1 MAPKKK
7 KKQEE
12 AAFDE
17 DQDDEPYIKQHKD
30 TEVKSNFTVVQGEI
44 ERPMHLALVTLT
56 LHAIIDRSTMVGIL
70 FYPTARPRSHGS
82 LQLQLLNYP
91 FSRRSSFFLFL
102 LLPLFLVGLLLE
114 PCSLSSDL
122 VSILL
127 LMESSKSGIN
137 NSGAKE
143 DLVKK
148 HAASR
153 SLMTY
158 VFSWSISDILNKNL
172 YKNKVPNIPLRFS
185 LISDYKDSYGPALI
199 EETHADLFSGITS
212 LSTAPVFQ
220 IISVEEHP
228 KLWRPNYLLYN
239 IRVKPWR
246 RSAKVNK
253 DQHDVSDAPSSEED
267 NKAEERYEPAGG
279 DLIAL
284 AEVEPRR
291 IDDLNS
297 PRQTYTIALVDP
309 CLNEDGKI
317 SVFTSKPVACFEA
330 KEHKDGR
337 SRVLFGVYL
346 VNMTTSLR
354 IQAAL
359 TMASEDRSSILK
371 KLVQG
376 ESDGEERCPE
386 CLVDETSKADI
397 SNTRRLIHSYGP
409 NESQEAA
416 ILSCIATSQCKHQN
430 TIKLIWGPPGTGKTK
445 TVGVLLFA
453 LLKLETKTLICCPT
467 NTAVLQVAGRL
478 LKLVRESCEIE
489 SYGLGDIVLFGNRKR
504 MGIDKGNNEL
514 LDIFYDHRVAVL
526 KRCFAPV
533 SGWKGRLEFLIHLL
547 GNSVELYT
555 EYLAREAQR
564 RENAKREAEKR
575 VAAKR
580 EAEKRKAARREAGK
594 RDEADE
600 IETWESEAESE
611 TEDCIDDLE
620 KQDPLIYTDFLM
632 EELEPISEGLKFC
645 IENLPTHLPTSTISK
660 EVVKSMML
668 GKAQLESLEDFLSQD
683 QVSHVDEPSQ
693 TLQKLLLK
701 QHVGKCLE
709 VFNSLEQSFVYP
721 EALSEYG
728 SMGEFCLARAQLVF
742 CTASTAA
749 RLGEVPFGML
759 IIDEAAQLKECE
771 SLIPL
776 QVLGL
781 RHAVLIGDEKQLP
794 AMVRSNISDSV
805 NFGRSLFERLVLLG
819 HRKHL
824 LNIQYRMHPSI
835 SRFPN
840 KEFYNN
846 LIVDACSVKTRN
858 YEKQVLDSRM
868 YGTFSFINVSDGKE
882 EFGAGHS
889 SMNPMEVAVAFGI
902 VTKLSKACA
911 ARKEKI
917 SVGVISPYKAQM
929 YAIQNLFAKR
939 FPKDGETYCTVNVRS
954 VDAFQGGE
962 DDVIII
968 STVRSNIRGSVG
980 FLSNHQRTNVALTR
994 ARHCLWILGNGQ
1006 TLISSGSI
1014 WKKLV
1019 VDAKERDSFY
1029 NLEDDPGLSQFTT
1042 DALLGLGRLDILLD
1056 ANSAAFK
1063 SAKWKIRFSDDFVKS
1078 MKKIDII
1085 QIQKSVLELLEK
1097 LLTGWRANK
1106 SGKDVNAILEEGST
1120 ASELLEVYKVSGG
1133 LDLAWSVDI
1142 EEEKY
1147 NCTQIIKVWDI
1158 LWATQVPKLARR
1170 FDALVGKFT
1179 VNMLN
1184 RCKYKCTEGSVV
1196 VPKSWPAEISG
1207 CSSVGHDLP
1216 RSFASLSL
1224 RDNRLA
1230 SD

>member
-1 MAPKKK
+1 MKD
-7 KKQEE
+7 EE
-12 AAFDE
+12 TKRAA
-17 DQDDEPYIKQHKD
+17 
-30 TEVKSNFTVVQGEI
+30 S
-44 ERPMHLALVTLT
+44 A
-56 LHAIIDRSTMVGIL
+56 
-70 FYPTARPRSHGS
+70 
-82 LQLQLLNYP
+82 
-91 FSRRSSFFLFL
+91 
-102 LLPLFLVGLLLE
+102 GLLTE
-114 PCSLSSDL
+114 
-122 VSILL
+122 
-127 LMESSKSGIN
+127 
-137 NSGAKE
+137 
-143 DLVKK
+143 
-148 HAASR
+148 
-153 SLMTY
+153 
-158 VFSWSISDILNKNL
+158 VFSWSIPDILNKDL
-172 YKNKVPNIPLRFS
+172 YKNKVRNIPLRFS
-185 LISDYKDSYGPALI
+185 SLYEYVDSYGPALI

-212 LSTAPVFQ
+212 LSTAPVFK

-228 KLWRPNYLLYN
+228 DHNRPNNFLYI
-239 IRVKPWR
+239 IRVRPWR

-253 DQHDVSDAPSSEED
+253 DPDDVSDAPSSED
-267 NKAEERYEPAGG
+267 DDGAEEQYRGPDVVSDAASREKDDEAEEEYRPAGG
-279 DLIAL
+279 DLVAL
-284 AEVEPRR
+284 AEAVPRR

-297 PRQTYTIALVDP
+297 PRQRYTLALVDSS
-309 CLNEDGKI
+309 LNEDGKI
-317 SVFTSKPVACFEA
+317 AVFTSKPVVCFKRNEF
-330 KEHKDGR
+330 KDGWR
-337 SRVLFGVYL
+337 RALFGVYL
-346 VNMTTSLR
+346 INMTTSLR

-359 TMASEDRSSILK
+359 TIASEDRSSILK

-376 ESDGEERCPE
+376 EPDAEERCPE
-386 CLVDETSKADI
+386 CLVDQTNKADI
-397 SNTRRLIHSYGP
+397 SNTRRFIHSYGP

-445 TVGVLLFA
+445 TVGVLLYA

-467 NTAVLQVAGRL
+467 NTAVLQVVGRL

-489 SYGLGDIVLFGNRKR
+489 SYGLGDIVLFGNGKR
-504 MGIDKGNNEL
+504 MSVYEENNEL
-514 LDIFYDHRVAVL
+514 LDVFYDHRVAVL
-526 KRCFAPV
+526 RSCFKPV
-533 SGWKGRLEFLIHLL
+533 SGWRGRLKFLIHLL
-547 GNSVELYT
+547 ENSVELYT

-564 RENAKREAEKR
+564 REDARREAEKR

-580 EAEKRKAARREAGK
+580 EAEKREAARREAEKREAGK
-594 RDEADE
+594 RDESEE
-600 IETWESEAESE
+600 IETWESEAESTE
-611 TEDCIDDLE
+611 TEDCIDELVE
-620 KQDPLIYTDFLM
+620 QDPLIYTDFLM
-632 EELEPISEGLKFC
+632 EELKPISEGLKFC
-645 IENLPTHLPTSTISK
+645 IENLPTHLPTSTISLD
-660 EVVKSMML
+660 VVKSMMQ
-668 GKAQLESLEDFLSQD
+668 GKAQLESLEDFLSQN
-683 QVSHVDEPSQ
+683 QVSHEDEPSQ
-693 TLQKLLLK
+693 RLPKILLK
-701 QHVGKCLE
+701 HYTGKCLD
-709 VFNSLEQSFVYP
+709 VFKSLEQSFLYP
-721 EALSEYG
+721 EALSEYS

-794 AMVRSNISDSV
+794 AMVRSNISASV

-858 YEKQVLDSRM
+858 YEKQVLDGRM
-868 YGTFSFINVSDGKE
+868 YGTYSFINVSDGKE

-954 VDAFQGGE
+954 VDAYQGGE

-1029 NLEDDPGLSQFTT
+1029 NLDDDPGLSQFTT

-1063 SAKWKIRFSDDFVKS
+1063 SAIWKILFSDDFVKS

-1085 QIQKSVLELLEK
+1085 EIQKSVLELLQM
-1097 LLTGWRANK
+1097 LSTGWRANK
-1106 SGKDVNAILEEGST
+1106 SAKDVNVILEEGST

-1133 LDLAWSVDI
+1133 FDLAWSVGI
-1142 EEEKY
+1142 EEEKS

-1158 LWATQVPKLARR
+1158 LYPTEVPKLARR
-1170 FDALVGKFT
+1170 LDALVGNYT

-1184 RCKYKCTEGSVV
+1184 RCKYKYTEGNVA
-1196 VPKSWPAEISG
+1196 VPKSWPVETSG
-1207 CSSVGHDLP
+1207 CSSIGHDLSRP
-1216 RSFASLSL
+1216 FASLSL
-1224 RDNRLA
+1224 RDNRDRKMNRNRNKNNRPLVKGTGKGTGK
-1230 SD
+1230 

>member
-1 MAPKKK
+1 MA
-7 KKQEE
+7 
-12 AAFDE
+12 
-17 DQDDEPYIKQHKD
+17 
-30 TEVKSNFTVVQGEI
+30 
-44 ERPMHLALVTLT
+44 
-56 LHAIIDRSTMVGIL
+56 
-70 FYPTARPRSHGS
+70 
-82 LQLQLLNYP
+82 
-91 FSRRSSFFLFL
+91 
-102 LLPLFLVGLLLE
+102 
-114 PCSLSSDL
+114 
-122 VSILL
+122 
-127 LMESSKSGIN
+127 
-137 NSGAKE
+137 GAKE
-143 DLVKK
+143 YQVKK
-148 HAASR
+148 QAALR
-153 SLMTY
+153 SFRTY
-158 VFSWSISDILNKNL
+158 VFSWSIIDILNKNL
-172 YKNKVPNIPLRFS
+172 YKNKVPNIPLTFS
-185 LISDYKDSYGPALI
+185 SISEYKDSYGPALI
-199 EETHADLFSGITS
+199 EETHADLFSGINS
-212 LSTAPVFQ
+212 LSTAPVFK

-253 DQHDVSDAPSSEED
+253 DPDGVSDAPSSEGDDE
-267 NKAEERYEPAGG
+267 AEEEYEPAGG
-279 DLIAL
+279 DLVAL

-297 PRQTYTIALVDP
+297 PRQPYTIALVDP
-309 CLNEDGKI
+309 SLNEDDKI
-317 SVFTSKPVACFEA
+317 SVFTSKPVVCSNRNEY
-330 KEHKDGR
+330 KDGWR
-337 SRVLFGVYL
+337 KALFGVYL
-346 VNMTTSLR
+346 INMTTSLR

-376 ESDGEERCPE
+376 EPDAEERCPE
-386 CLVDETSKADI
+386 CLVYETNKADI
-397 SNTRRLIHSYGP
+397 SNTRRFIHSYGP

-445 TVGVLLFA
+445 TVGVLLYA
-453 LLKLETKTLICCPT
+453 LLKQKTKTLICGPT

-489 SYGLGDIVLFGNRKR
+489 SYGLGDIVLFGNGKR
-504 MGIDKGNNEL
+504 LGVHKGNNEL
-514 LDIFYDHRVAVL
+514 LDVFYDHRVAVL
-526 KRCFAPV
+526 NSCFAPV
-533 SGWKGRLEFLIHLL
+533 SGWRGRLEFLIHLL
-547 GNSVELYT
+547 ENSVQLYT
-555 EYLAREAQR
+555 EYLTREAQR
-564 RENAKREAEKR
+564 REAAKRKAEKREAAKRKAEKREAAKRKAEKREAEKSD
-575 VAAKR
+575 V
-580 EAEKRKAARREAGK
+580 
-594 RDEADE
+594 
-600 IETWESEAESE
+600 
-611 TEDCIDDLE
+611 CIDDLE

-632 EELEPISEGLKFC
+632 GKLKPISKDLKFC
-645 IENLPTHLPTSTISK
+645 IENLSTHLPTSTISQ
-660 EVVKSMML
+660 EVVKSMMQ
-668 GKAQLESLEDFLSQD
+668 GKAQLESLEDFLTQN
-683 QVSHVDEPSQ
+683 QVSHEDGPSQ
-693 TLQKLLLK
+693 RLHKFRLR
-701 QHVGKCLE
+701 HYIEKCLE
-709 VFNSLEQSFVYP
+709 VFKSLEQSFVYP

-749 RLGEVPFGML
+749 RLGEIPFGML

-776 QVLGL
+776 QVLGP

-794 AMVRSNISDSV
+794 AMVRSNISASV

-835 SRFPN
+835 SKFPN

-846 LIVDACSVKTRN
+846 MILDACSVKTRS
-858 YEKQVLDSRM
+858 YEKQVLDGRM
-868 YGTFSFINVSDGKE
+868 YGTYSFINVFDGKE

-902 VTKLSKACA
+902 VTKLFKACA

-954 VDAFQGGE
+954 VDAYQGGE

-1006 TLISSGSI
+1006 TLISSDCI

-1019 VDAKERDSFY
+1019 VDAKERDSFC
-1029 NLEDDPGLSQFTT
+1029 NLEDDPGLSQFII
-1042 DALLGLGRLDILLD
+1042 DALLGLGRLDMLLD

-1063 SAKWKIRFSDDFVKS
+1063 SAKWKIRYSDDFVKS
-1078 MKKIDII
+1078 MKKIHSIA
-1085 QIQKSVLELLEK
+1085 IQKSVLELLEK
-1097 LLTGWRANK
+1097 LSTGWRANK
-1106 SGKDVNAILEEGST
+1106 SAKDVNVILEEGST
-1120 ASELLEVYKVSGG
+1120 VSELLEVYKVSGG
-1133 LDLAWSVDI
+1133 LDLAWSVYI
-1142 EEEKY
+1142 EEEKS

-1158 LWATQVPKLARR
+1158 LYPTEVPKLARR
-1170 FDALVGKFT
+1170 LDALVGNYT

-1184 RCKYKCTEGSVV
+1184 SCKYKYTEGTVA
-1196 VPKSWPAEISG
+1196 VPKSWPVETSG
-1207 CSSVGHDLP
+1207 CSSIGHDLS

-1224 RDNRLA
+1224 RDNRFA
-1230 SD
+1230 SECNHNVFSYVTVSLTSDDG